1 MHTMNLVDE
10 HEGTEEWLCSSCG
23 RHLLVSWN
31 PIFKKTVLSE
41 GDPSARH
48 TGLRKNLLTQETK
61 DLPVALLPGA
71 TKEPAN
77 DPRLQ
82 PWLAWME
89 ESGFEALWDVDS
101 Q

>member
-10 HEGTEEWLCSSCG
+10 HEGTEEWLCSTCG

-31 PIFKKTVLSE
+31 PIFKKTVLNE

-48 TGLRKNLLTQETK
+48 TGLRKNLLTQEAK

-71 TKEPAN
+71 TKGTTD
-77 DPRLQ
+77 DPRLR
-82 PWLAWME
+82 PWLAWMDE
-89 ESGFEALWDVDS
+89 VGFEDMWHKDS
-101 Q
+101 K